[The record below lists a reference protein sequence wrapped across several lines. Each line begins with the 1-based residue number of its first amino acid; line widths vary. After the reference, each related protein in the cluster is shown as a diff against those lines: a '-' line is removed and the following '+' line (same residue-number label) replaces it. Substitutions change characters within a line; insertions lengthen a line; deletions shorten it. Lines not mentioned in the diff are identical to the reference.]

1 MYYKNA
7 GPIHVPAVIGN
18 EKEKKKKK
26 GNVFVFLV

>member
-18 EKEKKKKK
+18 GKKKKKK

>member
-18 EKEKKKKK
+18 GKKKKK
-26 GNVFVFLV
+26 KVMFLFF

>member
-18 EKEKKKKK
+18 EKKKKK
-26 GNVFVFLV
+26 VMFLFF

>member
-18 EKEKKKKK
+18 EKKRKKKK
-26 GNVFVFLV
+26 VMFLFF

>member
-18 EKEKKKKK
+18 EKKKKKK
-26 GNVFVFLV
+26 KVMFLFF

>member
-18 EKEKKKKK
+18 EKKKKK

>member
-18 EKEKKKKK
+18 GKKKKK
-26 GNVFVFLV
+26 KKVMFLFF